1 MSLVKWFAL
10 CLSFSCARLQ
20 MMQRRM
26 SEIKASKYRRHL
38 RSPSVCVCECVCVVI
53 FKSKAVLLSAKKT
66 LSD

>member
-38 RSPSVCVCECVCVVI
+38 RSPSVCVCVCVVI

>member
-38 RSPSVCVCECVCVVI
+38 RSPLVCVCECVVI

>member
-38 RSPSVCVCECVCVVI
+38 RSPSVCVCEVI